1 MKKGYTTV
9 FLNLPQ
15 WGEAKIEVCV
25 LERDAPMLLRDVLE
39 SLGKHLLT
47 SLQQVEEEETKD
59 NFAENFSRVHMQ

>member
-15 WGEAKIEVCV
+15 WGDAKIEVCV